1 LNQCGFAN
9 GPGKATVPPM
19 RDAWYLLRSGPGEP
33 AFNMAADQ
41 ALLDSVGTFGFPV
54 LRFYSWSRPA
64 ATFGY
69 FQRHADIAALT
80 PLRPLIRRSTGGGL
94 VPHDADWTYSL
105 AVPTGHP
112 WYHLAAADS
121 YARIHQW
128 VCDAFQVVGIPTQLA
143 PCCDPS
149 GPGQCFI
156 GSEKS
161 DLLHLGRKIAGAAQR
176 RSRLGLLIQ
185 GSVQPPVVA
194 DRTAWEAAMESVG
207 REQAGI
213 DWLAFPNRD
222 AFSIQS
228 RLLADSVYGTVQHN
242 ERR

>member
-1 LNQCGFAN
+1 
-9 GPGKATVPPM
+9 M

-33 AFNMAADQ
+33 DFNMAADQ
-41 ALLDSVGTFGFPV
+41 ALLNSVETLGSPV
-54 LRFYSWSRPA
+54 LRLYSWSRPA

-69 FQRHADIAALT
+69 FQRHADVAALT

-94 VPHDADWTYSL
+94 VPHDADWTYSV
-105 AVPTGHP
+105 AVPTGHS
-112 WYHLAAADS
+112 WHRLAAADS

-128 VCDAFQVVGIPTQLA
+128 VCDAFRVVGIPTQLA

-161 DLLHLGRKIAGAAQR
+161 DLLHQGRKIAGAAQR
-176 RSRLGLLIQ
+176 RNRQGLLIQ
-185 GSVQPPVVA
+185 GSVQPPKGA
-194 DRTAWEAAMESVG
+194 DRTAWESAMVLVG
-207 REQAGI
+207 TMQAGI
-213 DWLAFPNRD
+213 EWNGLPDPEAFLAR
-222 AFSIQS
+222 AAA
-228 RLLADSVYGTVQHN
+228 LADSVYGTVHHN